1 MRDLVRLVLAVI
13 VAALAFC
20 GGVRCRGGL
29 SVLMNWNGESRHW
42 SANVDL
48 CSTYQLPGS
57 IAHHNPVRTPARSP
71 LSGRGGYPLRSG
83 MNSLALATSIP
94 PKHHPRY
101 THLHLPH

>member
-29 SVLMNWNGESRHW
+29 SVLMNWNGESKHW
-42 SANVDL
+42 SANADL

-57 IAHHNPVRTPARSP
+57 IAHHNPVRAPARSP
-71 LSGRGGYPLRSG
+71 LSGRGGRSCQILEHPTG
-83 MNSLALATSIP
+83 DAAGTPRSPGAVELLLIP
-94 PKHHPRY
+94 
-101 THLHLPH
+101 